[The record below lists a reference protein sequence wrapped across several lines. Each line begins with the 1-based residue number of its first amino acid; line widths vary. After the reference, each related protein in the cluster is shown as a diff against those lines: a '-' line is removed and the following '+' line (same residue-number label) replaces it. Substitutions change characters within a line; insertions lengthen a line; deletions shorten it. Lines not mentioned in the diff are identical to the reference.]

1 MVTYCTA
8 LCKMIPACLNF
19 PSSVLPR
26 RRGQPP
32 PDNLPFHKHLH
43 KFSKLSRNDFT
54 QLCILRRGIAAAIR
68 LSLMPPFP
76 LYFILAQM
84 CSFWVMRGAKT
95 VRLFKP
101 AASRSSEN
109 DETMLYLVSRSLIN
123 IAVAH
128 EKWMHLV

>member
-1 MVTYCTA
+1 
-8 LCKMIPACLNF
+8 
-19 PSSVLPR
+19 
-26 RRGQPP
+26 
-32 PDNLPFHKHLH
+32 
-43 KFSKLSRNDFT
+43 
-54 QLCILRRGIAAAIR
+54 
-68 LSLMPPFP
+68 
-76 LYFILAQM
+76 
-84 CSFWVMRGAKT
+84 MRGAKT